1 MKYLL
6 LYFLLFI
13 SQITK
18 SNDFPVHYSIAGQLF
33 PTQQS
38 IIELHKEILKFTFED
53 TGSISTNV
61 YFEFYNP
68 TDSIINLDIAF
79 VDEGES
85 YNTFY
90 RNGKWRRYTNW
101 DYWDME
107 ENPDYSSEIIDDP
120 RNNIV
125 DFKVL
130 VGGNKVDYE
139 IKGLDGEVPEFG
151 YSGHEILYIFNA
163 RFLPGTT
170 IIEHSYTLLDGD
182 REGVL
187 EYILT
192 SGKQWANEK
201 INDFTLEF
209 HVGKG
214 IKGLLLRETNISPNE
229 NSLLWR
235 SLLQDAKLITRDNR
249 KFEFN
254 GHIYENT
261 FVQFKKKDF
270 IPNDNIL
277 IFRKSIPKK
286 LNLDLQYQ
294 EIFDAI
300 IEISPNW
307 DDDLYNDH
315 YPNYSTIKNI
325 LDKIKDV
332 DHKILRNSLFA
343 FNNYKFQSDN
353 LTNFFIR
360 YPWYQPNKDIPNSTE
375 IFTKNELFIW
385 NFINEKEFN
394 VNCPSQIQE
403 NDSLY
408 KILVNHNNQI
418 LINFKEKY
426 NMYNTIIP
434 LQVNLLNH
442 IKVPNYPLLE
452 NRKENGIIF
461 LEEKGGSKEII
472 EDIISTI
479 HDTYKIKQ
487 VTYYNRHVCYN
498 QNIRLIKNSKIPPP
512 PPNQRK

>member
-1 MKYLL
+1 MKKYLL
-6 LYFLLFI
+6 FIFFFKLLI
-13 SQITK
+13 VK

-85 YNTFY
+85 VNTFY

-107 ENPDYSSEIIDDP
+107 ENPDYSSEIIDGP
-120 RNNIV
+120 GNNII
-125 DFKVL
+125 DFKVSL
-130 VGGNKVDYE
+130 DGKELDYE
-139 IKGLDGEVPEFG
+139 IKGLDKEYEEFG
-151 YSGHEILYIFNA
+151 YSGYEILYIFNA
-163 RFLPGTT
+163 RFPPGKT

-182 REGVL
+182 RGGVL

-192 SGKQWANEK
+192 SGKQWANRK

-209 HVGKG
+209 HVSKG
-214 IKGLLLRETNISPNE
+214 VKGLLLREANISAND
-229 NSLLWR
+229 NSLLWN
-235 SLLQDAKLITRDNR
+235 SILQDAKLITRDNR
-249 KFEFN
+249 KLEFN

-270 IPNDNIL
+270 IPNDNIF
-277 IFRKSIPKK
+277 IFSKLIPKK
-286 LNLDLQYQ
+286 LNLDLEYQ

-300 IEISPNW
+300 IEISYNW
-307 DDDLYNDH
+307 DDDVYNDH

-325 LDKIKDV
+325 RDKIINV
-332 DHKILRNSLFA
+332 DNKILRNSLFA
-343 FNNYKFQSDN
+343 FNNYKFKSEY
-353 LTNFFIR
+353 LTNFFMR

-385 NFINEKEFN
+385 NFIHEKKFN
-394 VNCPSQIQE
+394 VNCPPQIQE

-408 KILVNHNNQI
+408 KILVNHNDNI
-418 LINFKEKY
+418 LINFKGESK
-426 NMYNTIIP
+426 MFNTIIP
-434 LQVNLLNH
+434 LTVNLLKH
-442 IKVPNYPLLE
+442 IKVPDSPLLE
-452 NRKENGIIF
+452 DRKENGIIF
-461 LEEKGGSKEII
+461 IKEKGASKEII

-479 HDTYKIKQ
+479 HDTYKLKQ
-487 VTYYNRHVCYN
+487 VTYYNRYVCYN
-498 QNIRLIKNSKIPPP
+498 QNSRLIKNIKTPPP
-512 PPNQRK
+512 PPNQR